1 MLESPVP
8 IIMGLNESMNFVLN
22 NEYEKQYSNFI
33 FVFLD
38 HNIILTQDD
47 IAKNIGSSIP
57 NFNNFRT
64 RMRSIYETLN
74 HTPSLNFPLSKKNKK
89 NAFLYKTPI
98 IPNSPNFPNNN
109 INNNKKLNYSPTNKE
124 MNACEEIFKFMKVV
138 LEVNILNRIPQDA
151 KFLENDRSVK

>member
-1 MLESPVP
+1 MTLFALIKPLKWPHPSIFNLPFSLLPMLESPVP

-89 NAFLYKTPI
+89 NAFFSCLM
-98 IPNSPNFPNNN
+98 S
-109 INNNKKLNYSPTNKE
+109 
-124 MNACEEIFKFMKVV
+124 
-138 LEVNILNRIPQDA
+138 
-151 KFLENDRSVK
+151 